1 MEMCKSVLNSEA
13 AGGQRIASL
22 DFARGLAIFLMTFF
36 HSFSHVFDH
45 SWYVENPDKLF
56 DYPKIVLI
64 PLVVLL
70 YLGTWNSFFLLIS
83 CCVNTL
89 GMVKGASK
97 KTNLEQMLM
106 KRIVTGVFLLCID
119 VLTEGV
125 LYGGYLGT
133 AFISGDWNNFEPFL
147 QSFYKIKTLQIIG
160 WSIIITSIVTYFLLR
175 KNGQEEFRRNM
186 KTLGMLTLV
195 VLIFTPIIHTLVDNM
210 AWVVPEGLQGWP
222 EVEVQIH
229 NASFKTWLMVIV
241 AGNIEPLFPYLAT
254 GLVGSML
261 GLSLGREKLVKDFA
275 KIWLFTSIMLI
286 GSGIAL
292 FLMGQ
297 PMSVA
302 MRPTLPSFLIQLGGQ
317 VGLIILLIYLVECK
331 DKGKNF
337 ANKRI
342 VRSIRRWGMVALT
355 IYTLEIFDLVPGT
368 FLNLILGKATQV
380 NFLENVFGF
389 DKIYL
394 AMIVGIHSMIWYE
407 ALIRLWSKI
416 NFKWSLEWILLKIQY
431 SFSKQKSRRLD
442 VNYVLNNVEWMSMKE
457 TSEKE
462 KVIVKMNQK

>member
-1 MEMCKSVLNSEA
+1 MSHATSDSKSVESK
-13 AGGQRIASL
+13 RIASL

-36 HSFSHVFDH
+36 HSFGHVFDH
-45 SWYVENPDKLF
+45 SWYTENPDKLLE
-56 DYPKIVLI
+56 YPKIVLI

-97 KTNLEQMLM
+97 KANLEQMLM
-106 KRIVTGVFLLCID
+106 KRIVTGVFLLAMD

-125 LYGGYLGT
+125 LYNGYLGT
-133 AFISGDWNNFEPFL
+133 SFISGDWNNFEPFL

-160 WSIIITSIVTYFLLR
+160 WSIIITSIITYFLLR
-175 KNGQEEFRRNM
+175 KNGQEESRRNM

-195 VLIFTPIIHTLVDNM
+195 VLIFTPIIHNLVDNM

-222 EVEVQIH
+222 DIEVQIH
-229 NASFKTWLMVIV
+229 NASFKTWLMVVV

-261 GLSLGREKLVKDFA
+261 GLSLGREKPVKDFA
-275 KIWLFTSIMLI
+275 KIWFFTSLMLMV
-286 GSGIAL
+286 SGITL
-292 FLMGQ
+292 CLIGQ
-297 PMSVA
+297 PMSVS

-317 VGLIILLIYLVECK
+317 IGIIIMLIYLVECK
-331 DKGKNF
+331 DKGKDF
-337 ANKRI
+337 ANKKI
-342 VRSIRRWGMVALT
+342 VRVIRRWGMVALT

-380 NFLENVFGF
+380 NFLEKVFGF

-394 AMIVGIHSMIWYE
+394 AMIVGIHSMFWYE
-407 ALIRLWSKI
+407 ALIRLWSKM
-416 NFKWSLEWILLKIQY
+416 NFKWSLEWILLKIQFA
-431 SFSKQKSRRLD
+431 FSKQKSRRLD

-457 TSEKE
+457 ETKKE
-462 KVIVKMNQK
+462 SVILNVKHE